1 MATRKKMVTGLL
13 TQDKLDYGT
22 SAYQRMMGVDEMR
35 RNEDGFITLQFSA
48 QKTDE
53 RINELTT
60 DISAIEEKLKKYK
73 AEKNQNTRY

>member
-35 RNEDGFITLQFSA
+35 RNEDGF
-48 QKTDE
+48 
-53 RINELTT
+53 LTIQCT
-60 DISAIEEKLKKYK
+60 EDG
-73 AEKNQNTRY
+73 